1 MPDIS
6 EQNIIFTLTQVYED
20 KAQQFDKDLENREK
34 RVSLTNA
41 MAKKA
46 LQEFGNVVKQQ
57 GVTAS
62 KVVGDIDKLFDKI
75 GNKKFN
81 NKSIDAE
88 IKDLKELK
96 NALIIAEKE
105 YPKLSNESK
114 KAYDKMVTEADQY
127 IVAMNKAIE
136 AEQELINKNSNLTAS
151 VSKTAKETKDLSNN
165 LDKTKDKTKEAAT
178 TTGDLFDVIDLISP
192 AFGRFGFQIQ
202 AVTRGLQAMTTN
214 TGTLARALSFLKTPL
229 GAIGTVAATVGT
241 ALTGAFLSSEE
252 GADAF
257 DKKLEGVKQRFRFFG
272 SELSQF
278 AVKLFQGQLS
288 VKDFDFS
295 NIFAQFDRI
304 KKQAN
309 EAQATGERVSVLRDQ
324 LEEEQVNSIVEV
336 AKKQA
341 EAFELRDKYYGIEN
355 DNLDNITEKRS
366 LLTQIEKKNSELSQ
380 IKIKEAETLLE
391 IEKELLAVKGA
402 GATTAD
408 KRKVAEAEVNLANE
422 EKAAEQ
428 IKRFTT
434 KQLVVL
440 NNAKEAIEKET
451 RDVLNTFAD
460 TIESNALSVK
470 EFKTT
475 VPPIEVDPEIQAD
488 EISKMKKA
496 LQSRADKIS
505 EELAAS
511 LEQLNKTKVNGKF
524 IDPQLEI
531 EYKTLEESAKKEIL
545 RISGLIDDLENRL
558 LIGKIRANDKIK
570 GYYEI
575 ELLPN
580 ITIKSFDEILKE
592 ISDKAIEKFKPKL
605 SIEIKPEIKGIQE
618 GFDDEVNNIFSRIF
632 GGAKSGQVAKEAL
645 GIFNAETSKALDT
658 FIEAE
663 LRKTDFLIEQQ
674 EKRISKLNDLAALG
688 NAEQLQQEEERLN
701 SLIEKRER
709 FQKRQEQINQASALA
724 DTAATVAKLTLAIAN
739 AATTNIPLAIVESI
753 ALLAAIAGAVSQV
766 RALSGFEEGIE
777 KVGNNKRKRGS
788 KDTVLAWI
796 DPEERIIKGSDNK
809 KLKGMS
815 NEELVRRATA
825 DFSYQRLEPVQIARV
840 DMSKLVQS
848 DNSRLLKKIDEQNRL
863 LQINNELLTNT
874 KIDVKIH
881 GESYEVKQLKEQK
894 FQKIKVKLAR

>member
-488 EISKMKKA
+488 EIARIKK
-496 LQSRADKIS
+496 
-505 EELAAS
+505 
-511 LEQLNKTKVNGKF
+511 TF
-524 IDPQLEI
+524 
-531 EYKTLEESAKKEIL
+531 
-545 RISGLIDDLENRL
+545 
-558 LIGKIRANDKIK
+558 
-570 GYYEI
+570 
-575 ELLPN
+575 
-580 ITIKSFDEILKE
+580 
-592 ISDKAIEKFKPKL
+592 EK
-605 SIEIKPEIKGIQE
+605 
-618 GFDDEVNNIFSRIF
+618 
-632 GGAKSGQVAKEAL
+632 
-645 GIFNAETSKALDT
+645 
-658 FIEAE
+658 
-663 LRKTDFLIEQQ
+663 
-674 EKRISKLNDLAALG
+674 
-688 NAEQLQQEEERLN
+688 
-701 SLIEKRER
+701 
-709 FQKRQEQINQASALA
+709 
-724 DTAATVAKLTLAIAN
+724 
-739 AATTNIPLAIVESI
+739 
-753 ALLAAIAGAVSQV
+753 
-766 RALSGFEEGIE
+766 
-777 KVGNNKRKRGS
+777 
-788 KDTVLAWI
+788 
-796 DPEERIIKGSDNK
+796 
-809 KLKGMS
+809 
-815 NEELVRRATA
+815 
-825 DFSYQRLEPVQIARV
+825 
-840 DMSKLVQS
+840 
-848 DNSRLLKKIDEQNRL
+848 QNRP
-863 LQINNELLTNT
+863 N
-874 KIDVKIH
+874 
-881 GESYEVKQLKEQK
+881 
-894 FQKIKVKLAR
+894 